1 MNKDTPLSEVLQGG
15 EPARLIPVGKETQ
28 RENRAT
34 SVLLA
39 GMSAIRPLAK
49 TLLEGV
55 GQKLGSR
62 ATLTCYSQVVFKND
76 YEEWKHRPDGLIEI
90 TLGNRTWRAIVESKI
105 GRERLDAEQ
114 IHAYAQLGKANN
126 INAIITVSN
135 QFASLPTHHPVKLV
149 RPLPRSIALYH
160 WSWAHVLTTAILEL
174 GTDELESV
182 AQRYLLSEF
191 IRYFEHPSSGIE
203 RFTQMNPEWK
213 DVVTQVQQG
222 ANLGRETEPV
232 LNTVAS
238 WHQETRDLCL
248 HLTQSLQQTVRV
260 HLPAKHVADPALR
273 LKDEVRQL
281 KETAQL
287 RASLDVADAAAD
299 IDVSVDIRGRTMT
312 ISMDINAPKDKK
324 TTKGRVNWLLRQLR
338 ATQPDDIVIFA
349 YWPLRQQTSS
359 EPFQALREN
368 PDSLASP
375 VVNIAPRKFSVRLV
389 RHIGAKFSGRRTFI
403 EALEECVPHFYREV
417 GQRLRVWVP
426 TPPQSPPAPQESRSE
441 TVATDSHMAQID

>member
-1 MNKDTPLSEVLQGG
+1 M
-15 EPARLIPVGKETQ
+15 
-28 RENRAT
+28 
-34 SVLLA
+34 
-39 GMSAIRPLAK
+39 
-49 TLLEGV
+49 
-55 GQKLGSR
+55 
-62 ATLTCYSQVVFKND
+62 
-76 YEEWKHRPDGLIEI
+76 
-90 TLGNRTWRAIVESKI
+90 
-105 GRERLDAEQ
+105 
-114 IHAYAQLGKANN
+114 
-126 INAIITVSN
+126 
-135 QFASLPTHHPVKLV
+135 

-213 DVVTQVQQG
+213 DVVTLVQQG

-375 VVNIAPRKFSVRLV
+375 AVNIAPRKFSVRLV

-403 EALEECVPHFYREV
+403 EALEECVLHFYREV